1 MILIAFIWGV
11 NFIKGHNFFSPN
23 NSYYAVY
30 PSSGGLQTG
39 RVVKINGVTVGLV
52 SDIRFYSPDLDS
64 VVVRFDVDK
73 KYRFT
78 RNSIVEIGSGTSLMS
93 DVEIHDSELL
103 FCIKKRR
110 GKKCPAV
117 FWRHVLRFLLTP

>member
-78 RNSIVEIGSGTSLMS
+78 RN
-93 DVEIHDSELL
+93 
-103 FCIKKRR
+103 
-110 GKKCPAV
+110 
-117 FWRHVLRFLLTP
+117 